1 MNIFKMCIQCK
12 YNQFYITMISVK
24 YEIEE
29 YIMHDKKRFLGNS
42 PIPKSWILYF
52 PITNIDFKAF
62 IKLIVTFLYIYGH

>member
-29 YIMHDKKRFLGNS
+29 YIMHDKKDSL
-42 PIPKSWILYF
+42 
-52 PITNIDFKAF
+52 
-62 IKLIVTFLYIYGH
+62 VTAPFQKVGFYTFQ